1 MLSWYYFRKID
12 SASLDHP
19 TIIHKHCKEGYMIR
33 TLLAVSMLSL
43 AASSLADSPAQNTER
58 KLEFADVFN
67 LEFASTPQFSVDGRK
82 VYFVRHFMDKI
93 ADRQRSNL
101 WQVDVDTGKSRPLTS
116 GDHNDRSLQISP
128 DGDVIAFVSDRS
140 GSPQIHLLWL
150 DTGDFQQISR
160 LPEAPSNIV
169 WSPDGAHLAF
179 SMFVPENKSVP
190 IDLPQK
196 PEGATWAEGPKFID
210 SATYRVDGHG
220 YVKQGNDQIFVLPRE
235 GGTPRQV
242 TSGSYAPMSL
252 GTMSWAGDSES
263 IYFSANRH
271 ENHEQEPTNSEIYQV
286 SLSNLKITALT
297 DRYGPDND
305 PQLSPDGSKLAY
317 VGFDDEHLGYANNRL
332 YVLDLRNQE
341 IRTLETAEDRS
352 VNQFHWLENSRG
364 IAYSYDDRG
373 NTKIAT
379 HQLNGRDKVIATDA
393 GGLSIGRPYS
403 NSDFAVSTGGNIAYT
418 RTNGLYPA
426 EIALVGSGEVRNLTE
441 LNADFLPYKNLAQL
455 EEITVESSHDGRE
468 IQGWIAYPPGFDP
481 EKKYPLLL
489 EIHGGPFAN
498 YGPRFAAEIQLYAAA
513 GYVVLYSNPRG
524 STSYGAE
531 FANLIHHNYPSQDYD
546 DLMSIVDATV
556 NQGYIDEERLYV
568 TGGSGGGVLTAW
580 IIGKTDRFRAAV
592 VAKPVINWESFVLTA
607 DFSRFFVKYWF
618 SGMPWE
624 KPEEYRRRS
633 PLTYVGNVSTPTMLL
648 TGEQDYRTP
657 ISESEQFYQALKL
670 RQVPAAMVRIPEAS
684 HGIAARPSQL
694 ISKVSAVLYWFDKY
708 KPEPAPTDKLAN
720 VSAEN

>member
-1 MLSWYYFRKID
+1 
-12 SASLDHP
+12 
-19 TIIHKHCKEGYMIR
+19 MIR

-43 AASSLADSPAQNTER
+43 AATSLAEAPALESER
-58 KLEFADVFN
+58 KLKFADVFD
-67 LEFASTPQFSVDGRK
+67 LEFASTPEFSEDGK
-82 VYFVRHFMDKI
+82 TVYFVRHFMDKL

-101 WQVDVDTGKSRPLTS
+101 WQVDVDSGKSRPLTS
-116 GDHNDRSLQISP
+116 GNHNDRSLQLSP
-128 DGDVIAFVSDRS
+128 DGEVIAFVSDRS

-160 LPEAPSNIV
+160 LPEAPSNIT
-169 WSPDGAHLAF
+169 WSRNGAHLAF
-179 SMFVPENKSVP
+179 SMFVPEDTSVP
-190 IDLPQK
+190 IDLPKK
-196 PEGATWAEGPKFID
+196 PEGANWAEGPKFID

-235 GGTPRQV
+235 GGTPRQL
-242 TSGSYAPMSL
+242 TAGEYGPMSL
-252 GTMSWAGDSES
+252 GEISWASDSES

-271 ENHEQEPTNSEIYQV
+271 KNHELEPNNTEIYKVQ
-286 SLSNLKITALT
+286 LNNLKITPLT
-297 DRYGPDND
+297 DRYGPDSN
-305 PQLSPDGSKLAY
+305 PQISPDGKKLAY
-317 VGFDDEHLGYANNRL
+317 IGYDDQHLGYAHNHL
-332 YVLDLRNQE
+332 YVMDLPNGESRV
-341 IRTLETAEDRS
+341 LETADDRS
-352 VNQFHWLENSRG
+352 VNQFRWLRDSNS

-373 NTKIAT
+373 TTKISVKR
-379 HQLNGRDKVIATDA
+379 LGGRDRLIASDA
-393 GGLSIGRPYS
+393 GGLSLGRPYS
-403 NSDFAVSTGGNIAYT
+403 GADFTVSTDGLVAYT

-426 EIALVGSGEVRNLTE
+426 EIALTQGSEPRNLTD
-441 LNADFLPYKNLAQL
+441 LNRDLLPYKDLARL
-455 EEITVESSHDGRE
+455 EEITVNSRHDGRE
-468 IQGWIAYPPGFDP
+468 IQGWIAYPPGFNQDQ
-481 EKKYPLLL
+481 KYPLLL

-498 YGPRFAAEIQLYAAA
+498 YGPRFAMEMQLYAAA
-513 GYVVLYSNPRG
+513 GYVVLYANPRG

-531 FANLIHHNYPSQDYD
+531 FANLIHHNYPSHDYD

-556 NQGYIDEERLYV
+556 DQGYIDEERLYV

-607 DFSRFFVKYWF
+607 DYSRFFVKYWF

-694 ISKVSAVLYWFDKY
+694 IAKVAAVLYWFDKH
-708 KPEPAPTDKLAN
+708 KPEAAQATQLTNAGHQQ
-720 VSAEN
+720 